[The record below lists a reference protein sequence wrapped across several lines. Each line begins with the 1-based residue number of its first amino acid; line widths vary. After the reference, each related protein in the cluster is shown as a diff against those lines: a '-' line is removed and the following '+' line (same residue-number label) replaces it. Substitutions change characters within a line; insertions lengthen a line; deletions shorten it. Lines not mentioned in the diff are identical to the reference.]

1 MSFDGTTATPSS
13 RRRAGSADEDEE
25 PRRPAQ
31 RQRHNGSP
39 APPQAAFNSFLHLN
53 PTDRKGHHKAPDG
66 LPDDPVAL
74 SPTQQLYANFGA
86 ASRIEDWNNV
96 WTLLVVQKDHLLF
109 GMSPLLADLDR
120 DNCTRPTNDEV
131 NIQVGLMA

>member
-1 MSFDGTTATPSS
+1 MANHFDLAARSISHWDQIDGQIQAN
-13 RRRAGSADEDEE
+13 R
-25 PRRPAQ
+25 PR
-31 RQRHNGSP
+31 S
-39 APPQAAFNSFLHLN
+39 
-53 PTDRKGHHKAPDG
+53 
-66 LPDDPVAL
+66 
-74 SPTQQLYANFGA
+74 
-86 ASRIEDWNNV
+86 EDWNNV